1 MKATSDFLVTV
12 VESKRSRLA
21 DAMSSKPMDQV
32 RADAYQRRSGA
43 PMHALRK
50 VLANDRAIN
59 VIAEIKRTSPSKGD
73 LRPDDISPA
82 DIACAYERG
91 GAVAVSVLTEQDHFR
106 GSLSDLAEVRDAVSL
121 PVLRKDFVID
131 EYQLYESA
139 AAGADAVLLI
149 TSLLNDSQLRKL
161 RTITEDELGMD
172 ALVEVHDSN
181 EMAQAEAS
189 GASLIGVNNRNLQ
202 TFEVSLEV
210 SFELAQMKPQNA
222 ILISE
227 SGLSTAE
234 QLQSLHAVGYRGFL
248 IGETLM
254 RSKDSEACLRR
265 LLTNAGS

>member
-1 MKATSDFLVTV
+1 M
-12 VESKRSRLA
+12 
-21 DAMSSKPMDQV
+21 
-32 RADAYQRRSGA
+32 
-43 PMHALRK
+43 
-50 VLANDRAIN
+50 
-59 VIAEIKRTSPSKGD
+59 IAEIKKASPSKGD

-82 DIACAYERG
+82 DLSRAYQRG
-91 GAVAVSVLTEQDHFR
+91 GAVAVSVLTEQDYFR

-149 TSLLNDSQLRKL
+149 TALLDVYELRKL

-172 ALVEVHDSN
+172 ALVEVHDSS

-189 GASLIGVNNRNLQ
+189 GATLIGVNNRNLQ

-210 SFELAQMKPQNA
+210 SFELAEMKPKNA
-222 ILISE
+222 ILVSE
-227 SGLSTAE
+227 SGLATAE
-234 QLQSLHAVGYRGFL
+234 QLQRLHAVGYGGFL

-254 RSKDSEACLRR
+254 RSTDSEACLRR
-265 LLTNAGS
+265 LLTDAGG